1 MKLKLPLFI
10 AILVIVVIL
19 LNRFYTNSKVES
31 TNISYLN
38 IRFDEE
44 QPIIEYYDGSEEM
57 LNLKEN
63 VFLFFNGS
71 VVEGAIVKI
80 VDGEPI
86 VPTEVISTLFNA
98 KIKEND
104 NEDIISV
111 TLKGKKIDL
120 FINEKYARVNNEN
133 YTLDIETQ
141 KIEDK
146 IYVPLKFIS
155 EQFGAKFNYYDGE
168 NIVEGQFP
176 ILPNYKQIMINKY
189 PTFVEPLSNEEAL
202 AILRKELEKAYE
214 TVYGKKYESYK
225 GNLSDKNLSE
235 EDGWRNFI
243 SNKLYIKGENDR
255 YYIIP
260 VVFDF
265 FVDKYTGD
273 VYVFY
278 QGANYV
284 IYKFDPYSK
293 DAFSFA
299 G

>member
-10 AILVIVVIL
+10 SILVVTVIL
-19 LNRFYTNSKVES
+19 LNRFYTNSKIES

-38 IRFDEE
+38 IGFDEE
-44 QPIIEYYDGSEEM
+44 QPTIEYYDGSKEM
-57 LNLKEN
+57 LNVKED

-71 VVEGAIVKI
+71 IVEGALAKI
-80 VDGEPI
+80 IDGEPI
-86 VPTEVISTLFNA
+86 VPIKVISTLFDA

-104 NEDIISV
+104 DEDIVSV
-111 TLKGKKIDL
+111 TLKGKKIDF

-141 KIEDK
+141 KIEDE

-155 EQFGAKFNYYDGE
+155 EQFDTEFSYYDGK
-168 NIVEGQFP
+168 NIIEGQYP
-176 ILPNYKQIMINKY
+176 ILPNHKQIMIHKY
-189 PTFVEPLSNEEAL
+189 PTSVETLSNEEAL

-214 TVYGKKYESYK
+214 TVYGEKYESYK
-225 GNLSDKNLSE
+225 GNSSDKNLSE
-235 EDGWRNFI
+235 EDGWRNLI

-278 QGANYV
+278 QGASYV

-293 DAFSFA
+293 DALSFA

>member
-44 QPIIEYYDGSEEM
+44 QPIIEYCDGSEEM

-71 VVEGAIVKI
+71 IVEGAIVKI

-284 IYKFDPYSK
+284 IYKFDSYSK